1 MNLSRRSLTLF
12 GLSVVLA
19 LTATVGLVRAGGQ
32 DFVLVNK
39 TGYDIDEVYVAP
51 ANQKEWGEDVM
62 DKDTLDNGDKVN
74 IEFSHKEK
82 ECLWDMKIIFSD
94 KEEAVWEDFDLCKVR
109 EITLRYEGKHPTA
122 TFK

>member
-39 TGYDIDEVYVAP
+39 TGYDIDKVYVAP

>member
-1 MNLSRRSLTLF
+1 MNLSKRSLTLF
-12 GLSVVLA
+12 GLSAVLA
-19 LTATVGLVRAGGQ
+19 FFATVGLVRAGGQ